1 MTKKDDSIL
10 SKIWDTMQMI
20 GAVQDQGDAQ
30 IVTSIERLEEKLY
43 ILLNGEGE
51 VLFKKYIELSSE
63 LKGICEREAFTSGVR
78 FATAYLSAATKN
90 IPDRF

>member
-20 GAVQDQGDAQ
+20 GAVEDLSDANL
-30 IVTSIERLEEKLY
+30 VKEIEIIEDRLRAFLG
-43 ILLNGEGE
+43 GEGE
-51 VLFKKYIELSSE
+51 MLFKRYTELCFE
-63 LKGICEREAFTSGVR
+63 LKEVCVREAFSSGVR